1 MNTEKYFDAIE
12 KYFEG
17 QMSATEA
24 ATFEAEMA
32 KNPALKATVE
42 NYQIADE
49 AIEVL
54 IESSLRA
61 ELKDLRQAGQQTEI
75 TDTSQT
81 TKKEAKVINMRP
93 WIRNLSIAASVAL
106 LVGFFTFQYMD
117 NQYSNEQLMQANY
130 GEVNFSTLRGVN
142 PDNVDNAQLVLEEAT
157 AAWEAENYERVIEL
171 VQGIP
176 MTDDYY
182 AKAQYMLGH
191 SLYQQGDYK
200 NATIAFDSTVAQEDE
215 KYTDN
220 AQWYAILS
228 AIGADE
234 AMSSIQERLEAII
247 SDTGHGFEQQARD
260 LRQDLGSF
268 WR

>member
-1 MNTEKYFDAIE
+1 MNTEKYFDTIE

-17 QMSATEA
+17 QMSAAEA

-32 KNPALKATVE
+32 KNPALKATAE

-61 ELKDLRQAGQQTEI
+61 ELKDLRQAGQQA
-75 TDTSQT
+75 
-81 TKKEAKVINMRP
+81 TKNEAKVVKMKP
-93 WIRNLSIAASVAL
+93 WLRHLSIAASVAL
-106 LVGFFTFQYMD
+106 LVGFFTFQYMG
-117 NQYSNEQLMQANY
+117 NQYSNQQLMQANY
-130 GEVNFSTLRGVN
+130 GDVSFSTLRGVN
-142 PDNVDNAQLVLEEAT
+142 PDNADNAQLVLEEAT
-157 AAWEAENYERVIEL
+157 AAWEADNYERVIEL

-176 MTDDYY
+176 TTDDYY

-200 NATIAFDSTVAQEDE
+200 NASVAFDTTVAQEDE

-234 AMSSIQERLEAII
+234 SMPSIQERLEVII
-247 SDTGHGFEQQARD
+247 ADTGHGFEQQARD
-260 LRQDLGSF
+260 LREDLGSF